1 MLQRRRLKRIRPIAS
16 WGRGV
21 TGSTAD
27 FGHRRA
33 ALVAVRCG
41 FESLRPYSLARS
53 SAVQS
58 GSLISS
64 RPRVQLPPRRLMRD
78 CGR

>member
-1 MLQRRRLKRIRPIAS
+1 MLTARRLKRIRRTRNQ
-16 WGRGV
+16 GRGV

-41 FESLRPYSLARS
+41 FDSLRPYLH
-53 SAVQS
+53 S
-58 GSLISS
+58 GA
-64 RPRVQLPPRRLMRD
+64 QLRR
-78 CGR
+78 